1 MNDLT
6 RQQFD
11 RLLRE
16 RTPCVD
22 EAEQATADHC
32 LRDRIVCEYL
42 RAAAS

>member
-22 EAEQATADHC
+22 EAEQATADAG
-32 LRDRIVCEYL
+32 LRERIVSKDIQE
-42 RAAAS
+42 AAS